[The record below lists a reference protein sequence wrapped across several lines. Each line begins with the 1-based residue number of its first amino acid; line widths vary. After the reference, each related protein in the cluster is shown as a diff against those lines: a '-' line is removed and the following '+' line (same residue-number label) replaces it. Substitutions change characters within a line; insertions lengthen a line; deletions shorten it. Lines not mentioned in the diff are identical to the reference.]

1 MKMMSDAEKQTFR
14 ESFGNMPDGR
24 PVTIFYLLNRQ
35 GLRVGVTD
43 LGATL
48 VSVEVADR
56 RAVRQ
61 DIVHGF
67 DGSEGYLGPGN
78 PYFGGSVG
86 RFGNRIAGGKFSLEG
101 REFTLATNNTP
112 GGIPC
117 HLHGGREGFSH
128 KLWTVESSVESEEI
142 AFQYISADGEEGY
155 PGKLTLQIT
164 YRLDDENRLRWEAR
178 ATTDAPTILNII
190 HHPYWN
196 LSGQPETSIE
206 DHFVEIPADY
216 FLPTTP
222 GLVPT
227 GEFAGV
233 GGTPMDFR
241 KPRMVGDGI
250 GEKFEPL
257 ELAGG
262 YDHCWVLSKTADGKM
277 RAAAKVCCPR
287 SGRMMEIHT
296 NQPGVQFYSGNFL
309 DGTVEGKCGVRY
321 GKRTALCLET
331 EKFPDTP
338 NQPDFPSSELR
349 PGENYHH
356 MMDYRFG
363 VIA

>member
-1 MKMMSDAEKQTFR
+1 MMSVAEKQSSR

-24 PVTIFYLLNRQ
+24 QVTIFYLQNRQ
-35 GLRVGVTD
+35 GMRVGVTD

-48 VSVEVADR
+48 VSVEVPDR
-56 RAVRQ
+56 RGVIQ

-67 DGSEGYLGPGN
+67 DGAEGYLSADN
-78 PYFGGSVG
+78 PYFGATVG
-86 RFGNRIAGGKFSLEG
+86 RFGNRIGGGKFFLGG

-128 KLWTVESSVESEEI
+128 KLWTVESSVEGEEI
-142 AFQYISADGEEGY
+142 AFQYISAEGEEGY
-155 PGKLTLQIT
+155 PGKVTAQIT

-196 LSGQPETSIE
+196 LSGEPETSIE
-206 DHFVEIPADY
+206 DHLVEIPAEF
-216 FLPTTP
+216 FLPTTS
-222 GLVPT
+222 GLIPT

-233 GGTPMDFR
+233 EWTPMDFR
-241 KPRMVGDGI
+241 QLRLVGDGI

-262 YDHCWVLSKTADGKM
+262 YDHCWVLSKTADDKM
-277 RAAAKVCCPR
+277 RAAAKVHCAR
-287 SGRMMEIHT
+287 SGRMMEIVT

-309 DGTVEGKCGVRY
+309 DGMVKGKNGVLY
-321 GKRTALCLET
+321 GKRSALCLET
-331 EKFPDTP
+331 ENFPDAP
-338 NQPDFPSSELR
+338 NQLDFPSCELR
-349 PGENYHH
+349 PGKNYLHL
-356 MMDYRFG
+356 MDYKFG